1 MSDVAFDDD
10 VGATDHEVLLAVGR
24 DVEMVRRRTEGELVQ
39 VMIELD
45 RTRAYASRGYH
56 DVAGWGRGELRWE
69 RTEARSRR
77 GLMRLCT
84 ACPSVLE
91 RLLAG
96 RLGVSQAH
104 LLGRAFL
111 APRVGRLV
119 ALFIDEFLAVADDH
133 DYLTFEQHV
142 REWKRLVD
150 QDGPEPRHLQRSAAL
165 GFTDDEFHLS
175 LFGPSADGALL
186 KALIDKFE
194 KFEWQLDWARCQ
206 ETYGDQACA
215 DLMPRTVAQR
225 RYDAVMNMIAHVG
238 VAFATGESS
247 ATGDESEPDDA
258 DVFLD
263 DDATSADDA
272 PRAEPAAIGEP
283 APDAGPAAAC
293 PPGEITEARH
303 PGGPMGSVKPVVNLV
318 VDLRTFLHELERMAG
333 NAPSMPVP
341 SPFGPDRPRCS
352 TVDGIPVHP
361 SDMVLAA
368 IHGRMRLVVLDETG
382 RPMQATSAGRCFTGR
397 MRDLLSMLATHCTHP
412 GCLVPASEC
421 QGDHVL
427 PHSYGGPTE
436 IPNGGLGC
444 GRHNVWR
451 YTAKARTWR
460 RDDGV
465 WLTTLPNGTRVAPAG

>member
-1 MSDVAFDDD
+1 MSDVSFDDD
-10 VGATDHEVLLAVGR
+10 VGNTDHEALIAAGR
-24 DVEMVRRRTEGELVQ
+24 DVEMARRRTEGELVQ
-39 VMIELD
+39 VMVELE
-45 RTRAYASRGYH
+45 RTKAYASRGYH

-69 RTEARSRR
+69 RVEARSRR

-84 ACPSVLE
+84 ACPRVLE
-91 RLLAG
+91 QLLAG
-96 RLGVSQAH
+96 RLGVAQAH

-119 ALFIDEFLAVADDH
+119 ALFIDEFLEYADEHDH
-133 DYLTFEQHV
+133 LTFEQHV

-150 QDGPEPRHLQRSAAL
+150 QDGPEPRHLQRSASI

-175 LFGPSADGALL
+175 VFGPSADGALV
-186 KALIDKFE
+186 KALLDKFE
-194 KFEWQLDWARCQ
+194 AFEWQLDWARCQ
-206 ETYGDQACA
+206 ETHGEQACA
-215 DLMPRTVAQR
+215 ELMPRTAAQR

-238 VAFATGESS
+238 VPFATGE
-247 ATGDESEPDDA
+247 TDEDAAADPDDA

-263 DDATSADDA
+263 DDGTT
-272 PRAEPAAIGEP
+272 EPEP
-283 APDAGPAAAC
+283 APAC

-303 PGGPMGSVKPVVNLV
+303 PGDPIGPVKPVVNLV
-318 VDLRTFLHELERMAG
+318 VDLHTFLQEIERMSG

-341 SPFGPDRPRCS
+341 SPFGPDRPRCA

-361 SDMVLAA
+361 RDMLLAA

-382 RPMQATSAGRCFTGR
+382 RPMQATSAARCFSGR
-397 MRDLLSMLATHCTHP
+397 MRDMLSMLATHCTHP

-421 QGDHVL
+421 QGDHL
-427 PHSYGGPTE
+427 MPHSYGGATE

-465 WLTTLPNGTRVAPAG
+465 WITTLPNGNRLAPAG

>member
-1 MSDVAFDDD
+1 MSDVSFDDD
-10 VGATDHEVLLAVGR
+10 VGAPDHDALIAAGR
-24 DVEMVRRRTEGELVQ
+24 DVEMARRRTEGELVQ
-39 VMIELD
+39 VMVELD

-84 ACPSVLE
+84 ACPRVLE
-91 RLLAG
+91 QLLAG

-119 ALFIDEFLAVADDH
+119 ALFIDEFLDVADEH
-133 DYLTFEQHV
+133 DYLTFEQHL
-142 REWKRLVD
+142 RQWKRLVD
-150 QDGPEPRHLQRSAAL
+150 QDGPEPRHVQRSASL
-165 GFTDDEFHLS
+165 GFTDHEFHLS
-175 LFGPSADGALL
+175 LFGPSADGALV

-194 KFEWQLDWARCQ
+194 AFEWQLDWARCQ
-206 ETYGDQACA
+206 EAHGDQACA
-215 DLMPRTVAQR
+215 DLMPRTTAQR

-238 VAFATGESS
+238 VAFATGEPDP
-247 ATGDESEPDDA
+247 ATVDEAADPDDA

-263 DDATSADDA
+263 DDAS
-272 PRAEPAAIGEP
+272 PSPESEP
-283 APDAGPAAAC
+283 APVC

-303 PGGPMGSVKPVVNLV
+303 LGGPLGPVKQVVNLV
-318 VDLRTFLHELERMAG
+318 VDVRTFLQELERMAG
-333 NAPSMPVP
+333 GATSTPVP
-341 SPFGPDRPRCS
+341 SPFGLDRPMCA
-352 TVDGIPVHP
+352 TVDGIPIDP
-361 SDMVLAA
+361 RDAVLAA
-368 IHGRMRLVVLDETG
+368 IHGHMRLVVLDETG
-382 RPMQATSAGRCFTGR
+382 RPMQATSARRCFTGR
-397 MRDLLSMLATHCTHP
+397 LRDMLSMLATHCTHP

-427 PHSYGGPTE
+427 PHSHGGATE
-436 IPNGGLGC
+436 LPNGGLGC

-451 YTAKARTWR
+451 YTARARTWR

-465 WLTTLPNGTRVAPAG
+465 WITTLPNGTRIAPAS